1 LYGFGEILILLT
13 TAATTLAAAFKA
25 NPWATSVLAAT
36 SLVIV
41 GQKRIFNWHDS
52 WLALSSVQTELQV
65 AINEYRLSS
74 MNDHNAQAQ
83 RKLVERL
90 MTSLRLR
97 LQPGLHDAA
106 WRNDRQRVSKC
117 SNP

>member
-52 WLALSSVQTELQV
+52 
-65 AINEYRLSS
+65 
-74 MNDHNAQAQ
+74 
-83 RKLVERL
+83 
-90 MTSLRLR
+90 
-97 LQPGLHDAA
+97 
-106 WRNDRQRVSKC
+106 
-117 SNP
+117 